1 MVFAII
7 LLLLYCAATA
17 AAMGYYIFLR
27 REDAEMDVLKA
38 KERFQKYILQ
48 EDNILKEREELE
60 EKVSRVYTLYDI
72 TKEITKTSDEE
83 EAFQIFQHRLK
94 DHAEYEYCLL
104 LSPLSS
110 EVAALKKDSDHLVF
124 PVKGKKELLGYLAIK
139 GGRQEEKDTIEILTN
154 QFALALRR
162 IHLYKEVERV
172 AITDSLTQVFTRRYL
187 MERFAEEMNRAK
199 AKNVNLAFLMLDIDH
214 FKAINDTYGHLA
226 GDHVLREVAKVIRE
240 TVREIDIVGRY
251 GGEEFSVILPDTN
264 REGAHYV
271 AERVRAAVE
280 GRVIRAY
287 DKDIHV
293 TVSIGSTAFPH
304 DGRKIAELIDKSDWG
319 LYRAK
324 KLGRNRVCAFGV
336 YEE

>member
-1 MVFAII
+1 MIVAGI
-7 LLLLYCAATA
+7 LLLLYCVATA
-17 AAMGYYIFLR
+17 VAMGYYVILR
-27 REDAEMDVLKA
+27 REDSELEVLKA
-38 KERFQKYILQ
+38 KEHFQKYILQ
-48 EDNILKEREELE
+48 EDSILKERQELE
-60 EKVSRVYTLYDI
+60 DKVSRVYTLYDI
-72 TKEITKTSDEE
+72 TKEITKTSDDD
-83 EAFQIFQHRLK
+83 EAFQIFQQRLR
-94 DHAEYEYCLL
+94 DQAQYEYCLL
-104 LSPLSS
+104 LSPLSN
-110 EVAALKKDSDHLVF
+110 ELAALKKASDHFIF

-139 GGRQEEKDTIEILTN
+139 GGREEEKDTIEILTN

-162 IHLYKEVERV
+162 IHLYKEIERL
-172 AITDSLTQVFTRRYL
+172 AITDGLTQVFTRRYL
-187 MERFAEEMNRAK
+187 MDRFAEEMNRAK

-214 FKAINDTYGHLA
+214 FKGINDNYGHLA
-226 GDHVLREVAKVIRE
+226 GDHVLREVAKVIKE
-240 TVREIDIVGRY
+240 TVREIDIVGRF

-280 GRVIRAY
+280 VRMIHAY

-293 TVSIGSTAFPH
+293 TVSVGSTAFPN
-304 DGRKIAELIDKSDWG
+304 DGRKMAELIDKSDWA